1 MVNLQMKR
9 CQIMYRAYI
18 CTREWL
24 SLWLRTLNRLVNTCI
39 DHEDVNKDTK
49 KMANG
54 KVVDVTFITSELLK
68 QIMRIPRHWILT
80 IIDQAIKQG
89 LPNDWLKNWIKP
101 IFEVGYKIKIS
112 N

>member
-1 MVNLQMKR
+1 MVENIETP
-9 CQIMYRAYI
+9 C
-18 CTREWL
+18 
-24 SLWLRTLNRLVNTCI
+24 NTCI
-39 DHEDVNKDTK
+39 DLEDVNKGTK

-54 KVVDVTFITSELLK
+54 KVVDVTLITSELLK
-68 QIMRIPRHWILT
+68 WTMPSTRYWILT